1 MGKGSTKK
9 KPKWKSLEL
18 ETPPAIT
25 ATNTV
30 TATTTE
36 QGLDPQHPFL
46 KVMSKNMD
54 AVISTEKQQT
64 DDSGNQIHLYR
75 TSRHLGVPPSAP
87 SSQYVGAPIQYCPT
101 KWVDQTNQHMPPQEV
116 LLQTAGPEVIYP
128 QVATA
133 EVISEVVAPEMYQQ
147 LGSQEVYQHPVVYQ
161 EVQRPEVYQ
170 PTSHKTYTVQA
181 GVTYQVPTVAVER
194 NGLTEYVPDP
204 KQVPGLNYFP
214 ALPVEQNGL
223 TEYAASPPAN
233 QEYAASYTASTSD
246 YTSEYVLSSP
256 DCVPASP
263 EFPPQP
269 PAISAEVA
277 IPPAQYVQYV
287 PYYFYYPV
295 GVPAN
300 VNNSSTSCVPGAP
313 VARVRS
319 QPVVQS
325 QTSSSSSA
333 SSDSYAVRSE
343 RKGGGRRRRRKRGES
358 EGKLEKVP
366 MVRRHFVICSFMKLE
381 TFPSQEAALGD
392 VDSGY
397 LNGEESSSEQS
408 SEREG
413 EEGRGEIIDS
423 GMEVTNYGFKVK
435 LDYPQF
441 SRLNRRSQNC

>member
-18 ETPPAIT
+18 ETQPATTST
-25 ATNTV
+25 ATSA
-30 TATTTE
+30 TAPPE

-46 KVMSKNMD
+46 KMISKNVD
-54 AVISTEKQQT
+54 GAVISTEKQQQGANEG
-64 DDSGNQIHLYR
+64 SKPIHLYR
-75 TSRHLGVPPSAP
+75 SSRHLGVPPSAP

-101 KWVDQTNQHMPPQEV
+101 KWVDHQANQHMPPQEV
-116 LLQTAGPEVIYP
+116 LLQTAGPEVVYP
-128 QVATA
+128 PVATA
-133 EVISEVVAPEMYQQ
+133 EVISEVASQEMYQQ
-147 LGSQEVYQHPVVYQ
+147 MGSQEVYQHPVVYQ

-170 PTSHKTYTVQA
+170 PTSHKSYTVQA

-204 KQVPGLNYFP
+204 KQVPGLNYF
-214 ALPVEQNGL
+214 EQNGL
-223 TEYAASPPAN
+223 TEYAASPPAS

-246 YTSEYVLSSP
+246 YTSEYILSSP
-256 DCVPASP
+256 DCVPATP

-269 PAISAEVA
+269 PPPISAELAVVP
-277 IPPAQYVQYV
+277 PPAQYVQYV

-300 VNNSSTSCVPGAP
+300 VNNSNNVAGPP
-313 VARVRS
+313 VARVRN

-358 EGKLEKVP
+358 EGKMEKVP
-366 MVRRHFVICSFMKLE
+366 MVSEQTFHDLFYE
-381 TFPSQEAALGD
+381 TFLLQEAALGD

-397 LNGEESSSEQS
+397 LNGEESSSEQG

-413 EEGRGEIIDS
+413 EEEGEAEVTDS
-423 GMEVTNYGFKVK
+423 GMEVTQRHGVIDVQ
-435 LDYPQF
+435 LD
-441 SRLNRRSQNC
+441 

>member
-18 ETPPAIT
+18 ETPAIT
-25 ATNTV
+25 TTATA
-30 TATTTE
+30 TATTPD

-46 KVMSKNMD
+46 KMISKKVET
-54 AVISTEKQQT
+54 AQSTEKQQQAN
-64 DDSGNQIHLYR
+64 DGSNSIHLYR
-75 TSRHLGVPPSAP
+75 SSRHLGVPPSAP
-87 SSQYVGAPIQYCPT
+87 PSQYVGAPIQYCPT
-101 KWVDQTNQHMPPQEV
+101 KWVDQTNQHLPPQEV
-116 LLQTAGPEVIYP
+116 LLQTAGPEVVYP
-128 QVATA
+128 QVAAA
-133 EVISEVVAPEMYQQ
+133 EVISEVVGQEMYQQ
-147 LGSQEVYQHPVVYQ
+147 LGSQEVYQHPVVFQ
-161 EVQRPEVYQ
+161 EAQRPEVYQ

-214 ALPVEQNGL
+214 VEQNGL
-223 TEYAASPPAN
+223 ADFASSPPVS

-256 DCVPASP
+256 ECVPASP

-277 IPPAQYVQYV
+277 VPPAQYVQYV

-300 VNNSSTSCVPGAP
+300 VHNNSTSVPGVPA
-313 VARVRS
+313 ARARS
-319 QPVVQS
+319 QPVLVQS

-366 MVRRHFVICSFMKLE
+366 MVRRHFVIALFMKLE
-381 TFPSQEAALGD
+381 TFPFQEAALGD

-397 LNGEESSSEQS
+397 LNGEESSSEQG

-413 EEGRGEIIDS
+413 EEDGQAEITDS
-423 GMEVTNYGFKVK
+423 GMEVTQRHG
-435 LDYPQF
+435 LAT
-441 SRLNRRSQNC
+441 

>member
-1 MGKGSTKK
+1 MGEWVPRAGWGEREALFNRWTMG
-9 KPKWKSLEL
+9 KSLEP
-18 ETPPAIT
+18 ETPPAT
-25 ATNTV
+25 TST
-30 TATTTE
+30 TTSATTPQE
-36 QGLDPQHPFL
+36 PGLDPRHPFL
-46 KVMSKNMD
+46 KMINKNVD
-54 AVISTEKQQT
+54 GGVISTEKQQQANEG
-64 DDSGNQIHLYR
+64 SKPIHLYR
-75 TSRHLGVPPSAP
+75 SSRHLGVPPSAP

-101 KWVDQTNQHMPPQEV
+101 KWVDQTNQQMPPQEV
-116 LLQTAGPEVIYP
+116 LLQTAVPEVVYP
-128 QVATA
+128 PVATA
-133 EVISEVVAPEMYQQ
+133 EVISEVVSQEMYQQ
-147 LGSQEVYQHPVVYQ
+147 IGSQEVYQHPVVYQ

-214 ALPVEQNGL
+214 TLPVEQNGF
-223 TEYAASPPAN
+223 TGYAASPSVG
-233 QEYAASYTASTSD
+233 QEYASSYTTSTSD

-277 IPPAQYVQYV
+277 VPPAQYVQYV

-300 VNNSSTSCVPGAP
+300 VNSNSTTSCVPGPP

-325 QTSSSSSA
+325 QPSSSSSA
-333 SSDSYAVRSE
+333 SSDSYGVRSE

-366 MVRRHFVICSFMKLE
+366 M
-381 TFPSQEAALGD
+381 EASLGD

-397 LNGEESSSEQS
+397 LNGEES
-408 SEREG
+408 
-413 EEGRGEIIDS
+413 
-423 GMEVTNYGFKVK
+423 
-435 LDYPQF
+435 
-441 SRLNRRSQNC
+441 

>member
-18 ETPPAIT
+18 ETPAIT
-25 ATNTV
+25 ATNTA
-30 TATTTE
+30 TASTPE
-36 QGLDPQHPFL
+36 QGLEPQHPFL

-75 TSRHLGVPPSAP
+75 SSRHLGVPPSAP

-133 EVISEVVAPEMYQQ
+133 EVISEVVGPEMYQQ

-214 ALPVEQNGL
+214 TLPVEQNGL
-223 TEYAASPPAN
+223 TEYAASPPAS

-277 IPPAQYVQYV
+277 VPPAQYVQYV

-366 MVRRHFVICSFMKLE
+366 MVRRHFVICAFMKLE

-413 EEGRGEIIDS
+413 EEGQGEIIDS
-423 GMEVTNYGFKVK
+423 GMEVTNDGFKVK

>member
-1 MGKGSTKK
+1 MHLKLGAAPAPCSLARHCCTPCDRDASVICLQCGASSQQTCLLLRWRMGKGSTKK

-18 ETPPAIT
+18 ETPAL
-25 ATNTV
+25 TNT
-30 TATTTE
+30 TTIATPTTPD

-46 KVMSKNMD
+46 KMLSKNVD
-54 AVISTEKQQT
+54 TVISTEKQQAT
-64 DDSGNQIHLYR
+64 DGSNPIHLYR
-75 TSRHLGVPPSAP
+75 SSRHLGVPPSAP
-87 SSQYVGAPIQYCPT
+87 PSQYVGAPIQYCPT
-101 KWVDQTNQHMPPQEV
+101 KWVNQTNQHLPSQEV
-116 LLQTAGPEVIYP
+116 LLQTAGPEVVYP
-128 QVATA
+128 QVAAA
-133 EVISEVVAPEMYQQ
+133 EVISEVVSQEIYPQ
-147 LGSQEVYQHPVVYQ
+147 LGSQEVYQHPVVYH

-214 ALPVEQNGL
+214 TLPVEQNGL
-223 TEYAASPPAN
+223 TDYAASPPAS
-233 QEYAASYTASTSD
+233 QEYAASYNASTSD

-269 PAISAEVA
+269 SAISAEVA
-277 IPPAQYVQYV
+277 VPPAQYVQYV

-300 VNNSSTSCVPGAP
+300 VSNNTTSCVPGVPA
-313 VARVRS
+313 ARVRS
-319 QPVVQS
+319 QPVLVQS

-358 EGKLEKVP
+358 EGKLEKMP
-366 MVRRHFVICSFMKLE
+366 MVRRHFVTGCFL
-381 TFPSQEAALGD
+381 
-392 VDSGY
+392 
-397 LNGEESSSEQS
+397 
-408 SEREG
+408 
-413 EEGRGEIIDS
+413 
-423 GMEVTNYGFKVK
+423 
-435 LDYPQF
+435 
-441 SRLNRRSQNC
+441 

>member
-1 MGKGSTKK
+1 MGEWVPRAGWGEREALFNRWTMG
-9 KPKWKSLEL
+9 KSLEP
-18 ETPPAIT
+18 ETPPAT
-25 ATNTV
+25 TST
-30 TATTTE
+30 TTSATTPQE
-36 QGLDPQHPFL
+36 PGLDPQHPFL
-46 KVMSKNMD
+46 KMINKNVD
-54 AVISTEKQQT
+54 GTVISTEKQQQANEG
-64 DDSGNQIHLYR
+64 SKPIHLYR
-75 TSRHLGVPPSAP
+75 SSRHLGVPPSAP
-87 SSQYVGAPIQYCPT
+87 SCQYVGAPIQYCPT

-116 LLQTAGPEVIYP
+116 ILQTAGPEVVYP

-133 EVISEVVAPEMYQQ
+133 EVISEVVGQEMYQQ
-147 LGSQEVYQHPVVYQ
+147 IGSQEVYQHPVVYQ

-214 ALPVEQNGL
+214 TLPVEQSGL
-223 TEYAASPPAN
+223 TDYAASPPAS
-233 QEYAASYTASTSD
+233 QEYASSYTTSTSD

-277 IPPAQYVQYV
+277 VPPAQYVQYV

-300 VNNSSTSCVPGAP
+300 VNNNSNSCVPGVP

-343 RKGGGRRRRRKRGES
+343 RKGGGRSRRRKRGES

-366 MVRRHFVICSFMKLE
+366 M
-381 TFPSQEAALGD
+381 EAALGD

-397 LNGEESSSEQS
+397 LNGEESSSEQG

-413 EEGRGEIIDS
+413 EEEDQA
-423 GMEVTNYGFKVK
+423 E
-435 LDYPQF
+435 
-441 SRLNRRSQNC
+441 